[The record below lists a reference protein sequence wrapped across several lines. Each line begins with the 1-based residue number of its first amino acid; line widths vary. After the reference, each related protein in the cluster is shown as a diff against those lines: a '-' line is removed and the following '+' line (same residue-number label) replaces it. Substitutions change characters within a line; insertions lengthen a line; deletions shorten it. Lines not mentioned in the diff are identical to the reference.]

1 MMTTSNLSLYIH
13 IPFCVKKCSYCDFV
27 SFEGC
32 DDRLQRE
39 YVAELVKEIRRWGLL
54 YEKRFQIDTIFFGG
68 GTPSLMDERLFCEI
82 IASIRESFPVESD
95 AEITLEANPGT
106 LKARKLEAYRAAGI
120 NRLSIGVQSLDD
132 GMLKNLGRIHSV
144 DEFLKNY
151 TLARKYEFNNIN
163 IDLMFAIPGHSLEIW
178 ADTLR
183 KALELAP
190 EHISFYSLQIEE
202 NTRFYTMLKSGEIQQ
217 ISDVLDREMYH
228 MAIEALNAA
237 GYTHYEISNAC
248 KQGYECRH
256 NLKYWSMENY
266 LGLGLGAHS
275 YIDGLRFSMTQDLQ
289 SYLNGE
295 KINWQHKNDLKDDV
309 SEYIFTGMRKTRGIS
324 FEAFRKRF
332 GKELFEFYPEQRG
345 LIGQYEQNGFI
356 EVRDGFM
363 RFTVKGFDI
372 SNRILSEF
380 V

>member
-1 MMTTSNLSLYIH
+1 MMTTSNLGLYIH

-68 GTPSLMDERLFCEI
+68 GTPSLMDERLICEI

>member
-1 MMTTSNLSLYIH
+1 MMTTNSLGLYIH

-32 DDRLQRE
+32 DDRLQRD
-39 YVAELVKEIRRWGLL
+39 YAAELVKEIRHWGYL
-54 YEKRFQIDTIFFGG
+54 YDKRFRIDTIFFGG
-68 GTPSLMDERLFCEI
+68 GTPSLVDESLLCEL
-82 IASIRESFPVESD
+82 IASIRGSFPVDSD

-106 LKARKLEAYRAAGI
+106 LTARKLEAYSAAGV

-132 GMLKNLGRIHSV
+132 EMLKNLGRIHSV

-151 TLARKYEFNNIN
+151 LLARKYGFNNIN

-178 ADTLR
+178 ADTIR
-183 KALELAP
+183 KAVELAP

-202 NTRFYTMLKSGEIQQ
+202 NTRLYTMLKSGEIQQ

-237 GYTHYEISNAC
+237 GYSHYEISNAS

-275 YIDGLRFSMTQDLQ
+275 YIDGLRFSMTEDLQ
-289 SYLNGE
+289 GYLNGE
-295 KINWQHKNDLKDDV
+295 KVKWQHKNDLKDDV

-324 FEAFRKRF
+324 LEDFRKRF

-345 LIGQYEQNGFI
+345 LIGQFEQNGFI

-363 RFTVKGFDI
+363 RFTVKGFDV

-380 V
+380 I

>member
-1 MMTTSNLSLYIH
+1 MMTTSNLGLYIH

-39 YVAELVKEIRRWGLL
+39 YAAELVKEIRRWGLL

-68 GTPSLMDERLFCEI
+68 GTPSLMDERLICEI

-95 AEITLEANPGT
+95 TEITLEANPGT

-295 KINWQHKNDLKDDV
+295 KINWQHKNDLKDDL

>member
-1 MMTTSNLSLYIH
+1 MMTTSSLGLYIH

-32 DDRLQRE
+32 EDKLKRE
-39 YVAELVKEIRRWGLL
+39 YTAELVKEIRRWGRL
-54 YEKRFQIDTIFFGG
+54 YDNRFQVDTIFFGG
-68 GTPSLMDERLFCEI
+68 GTPSLIDESLICEL
-82 IASIRESFPVESD
+82 IASVRESFPVDSE

-106 LKARKLEAYRAAGI
+106 LSAGKLGAYRSAGV

-144 DEFLKNY
+144 DEFLGNY
-151 TLARKYEFNNIN
+151 ALARKYGFDNIN

-178 ADTLR
+178 ANTLR
-183 KALELAP
+183 KAVELAP

-202 NTRFYTMLKSGEIQQ
+202 NTRFYNMLKRGEIQQ
-217 ISDVLDREMYH
+217 ISDALDRKMYH
-228 MAIEALNAA
+228 MAIDGLKAA
-237 GYTHYEISNAC
+237 GYNHYEISNAC

-266 LGLGLGAHS
+266 LGLGLAAHS

-289 SYLNGE
+289 SYIHGE

-324 FEAFRKRF
+324 LEDFRQRF
-332 GKELFEFYPEQRG
+332 GRELFEFYPEQRD
-345 LIGQYEQNGFI
+345 LVGQYEQNGWL
-356 EVRDGFM
+356 EVREGFM

>member
-1 MMTTSNLSLYIH
+1 MMTTSNLGLYIH

-39 YVAELVKEIRRWGLL
+39 YAAELVKEIRRWGLL

-68 GTPSLMDERLFCEI
+68 GTPSLMDERLICEI

>member
-1 MMTTSNLSLYIH
+1 MMTTSNLGLYIH

-68 GTPSLMDERLFCEI
+68 GTPSLMDERLICEI

-95 AEITLEANPGT
+95 TEITLEANPGT